1 MFTIFLILLIL
12 QCVGVINVSWWIVTI
27 SLWLPIAITLVIILS
42 CYLIYYVLTI
52 YAFIY
57 VFFKGIWY
65 KLKSK

>member
-27 SLWLPIAITLVIILS
+27 SLWLPIAIILTIILS
-42 CYLIYYVLTI
+42 CYLIYYVLTV

-57 VFFKGIWY
+57 VFFKGLKR